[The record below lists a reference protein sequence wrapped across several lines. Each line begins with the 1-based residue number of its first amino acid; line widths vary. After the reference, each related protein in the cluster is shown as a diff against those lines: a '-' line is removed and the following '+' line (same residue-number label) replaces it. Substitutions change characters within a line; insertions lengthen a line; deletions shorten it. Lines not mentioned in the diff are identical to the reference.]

1 MGVLSCK
8 TSSADRS
15 SWRRPAGLKFQILQ
29 EFLLLGYAVLL
40 SDVDILTVQNPFHFL
55 VRDADIEGMSDGW
68 DAGKAYG
75 YNDVFDSPEM
85 GWSRYSH
92 SMRVS
97 VINRRAAAAPLC
109 LQLVLCLVLCLYLY
123 HAVVDTAL

>member
-1 MGVLSCK
+1 M
-8 TSSADRS
+8 
-15 SWRRPAGLKFQILQ
+15 
-29 EFLLLGYAVLL
+29 LL
-40 SDVDILTVQNPFHFL
+40 SDVDILTVRNPFDFL

-68 DAGKAYG
+68 DAAKAYG

-97 VINRRAAAAPLC
+97 VINRCARFLLSSALVRVHDSGAASRPAWPAR
-109 LQLVLCLVLCLYLY
+109 
-123 HAVVDTAL
+123 

>member
-1 MGVLSCK
+1 MVNQCSVMIVL
-8 TSSADRS
+8 
-15 SWRRPAGLKFQILQ
+15 PGAGLKFQILQ

-40 SDVDILTVQNPFHFL
+40 SDVDILTVQNPFKYL

-68 DAGKAYG
+68 DAAKAYG

-97 VINRRAAAAPLC
+97 VINRCAL
-109 LQLVLCLVLCLYLY
+109 
-123 HAVVDTAL
+123 HAQ